1 MKGMSFKMA
10 IRKILCCCVSGL
22 GSSFIVE
29 MNVKKVLK
37 KFGMEDVVVEHSGIN
52 DAMPGVADL
61 FICSSDVEDECRKA
75 GDTIA
80 LNVLMDYEELERKFS
95 EYIKSKK

>member
-1 MKGMSFKMA
+1 
-10 IRKILCCCVSGL
+10 
-22 GSSFIVE
+22 
-29 MNVKKVLK
+29 
-37 KFGMEDVVVEHSGIN
+37 MEDVVVEHSGIN

-95 EYIKSKK
+95 EYIKSKSK